1 MKAQVL
7 LPKIFNFSFTYETKK
22 EKLTPGDIVEVPF
35 GKKRVIGVVWPD
47 KSFVPKNVK
56 IKNIRG
62 GIFRKYIKKTHF
74 VNDTG
79 ARPQIEARQI

>member
-35 GKKRVIGVVWPD
+35 GKENGSLFPYQGD
-47 KSFVPKNVK
+47 HGDAHSFIVCQPHEN
-56 IKNIRG
+56 
-62 GIFRKYIKKTHF
+62 
-74 VNDTG
+74 
-79 ARPQIEARQI
+79 